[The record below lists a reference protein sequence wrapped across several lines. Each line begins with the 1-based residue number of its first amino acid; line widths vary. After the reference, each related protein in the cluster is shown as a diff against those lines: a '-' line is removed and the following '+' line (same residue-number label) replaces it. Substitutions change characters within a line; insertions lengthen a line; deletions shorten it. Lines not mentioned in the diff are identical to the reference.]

1 MSVRYGGN
9 GNAPSIYTLFLIL
22 WVLVFVFFL
31 TPWVFFTVD
40 QAN

>member
-9 GNAPSIYTLFLIL
+9 GSVPSVYALLIL
-22 WVLVFVFFL
+22 WVLVFFNAL
-31 TPWVFFTVD
+31 GFFTVD